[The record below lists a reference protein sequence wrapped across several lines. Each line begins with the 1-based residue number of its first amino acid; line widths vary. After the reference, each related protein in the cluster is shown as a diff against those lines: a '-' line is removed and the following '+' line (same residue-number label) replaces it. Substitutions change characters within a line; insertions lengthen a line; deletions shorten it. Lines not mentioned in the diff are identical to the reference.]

1 MVSLRFRSPSYLSL
15 TFHFDRTGSLVTTAT
30 WMRNFVHAHP
40 AYKHDSVISEEIN
53 YDLIRAVDEIE
64 RGIRKEPTLLPESY
78 VGSSQAE
85 EGDLF
90 KACCGDVMNVANG
103 AKVEKGLGE

>member
-1 MVSLRFRSPSYLSL
+1 MFSARLFISLTSLRS
-15 TFHFDRTGSLVTTAT
+15 TGSLVTTAT
-30 WMRNFVHAHP
+30 WMRNFVHSHP

-78 VGSSQAE
+78 VGSSQAA

-90 KACCGDVMNVANG
+90 KACLGDMDIANG
-103 AKVEKGLGE
+103 ASVEKGLGE